1 MSEPLAGQRCTAC
14 RPESPR
20 VEGTER
26 DELLAHLPGWKIV
39 SVDGIDRLV
48 RVFKLENFAKALAFA
63 NAVGAAAEAED
74 HHPALLVE
82 WGKVTVSWWTH
93 AIRGLHKN
101 DFVMAAKTDA
111 LAPASTGSPPA
122 SA

>member
-1 MSEPLAGQRCTAC
+1 MSTLRGQRCTAC
-14 RPESPR
+14 RKDSPR
-20 VEGTER
+20 ATPEER
-26 DELLAHLPGWKIV
+26 ASWMREIPGWTIV
-39 SVDGIDRLV
+39 TKDGEDRLE
-48 RVFKLENFAKALAFA
+48 RVYRTKDFAAALAFA

-82 WGKVTVSWWTH
+82 WGKVTVAWWTH
-93 AIRGLHKN
+93 AIGGLHKN

-111 LAPASTGSPPA
+111 LAPPA